1 MSYTVEKLDDFGRGI
16 INVDNK
22 ICFVKNALPTEEI
35 NINITKEKKKYLEAN
50 VENYLKESHN
60 RIAAKCKYYGI
71 CGGCQL
77 EHMKLE
83 DENQYKKRK
92 VEDILEKFASQ
103 KIKIAKINSGRE
115 YNYRNKITLH
125 VQEGKLCLLKEDSN
139 DYVEIDKC
147 LLVDEKINV
156 VISKLMTLVTLEK
169 GIKTIM
175 IRIGNYT
182 DQIMI
187 DISGEVNNENV
198 FLPLADSVIINNK
211 NIKNNEITST
221 ILDYQYYVSNKSF
234 FQVNKEVV
242 EMLYSKIISVVKDKK
257 AKKVLDLYCGVG
269 TISLSISKYVNSV
282 IGVEVVEDAIK
293 NANKNKELNKIKNV
307 EFICG
312 KAEDIITRQKFDCD
326 TIIVDPPRK
335 GIDKRAIDVL
345 NNSSAKN
352 IIYVSCDPITLARDI
367 NRLNN
372 YEVMEVELFNMFPRT
387 YHVECVSVLHRKS
400 FEK

>member
-77 EHMKLE
+77 EHMKIE

-103 KIKIAKINSGRE
+103 KIKIAKISYGRE

-147 LLVDEKINV
+147 LLADEKINV
-156 VISKLMTLVTLEK
+156 VISKLKMLVVSEK
-169 GIKTIM
+169 GIETIM

-182 DQIMI
+182 NQIMI
-187 DISGEVNNENV
+187 DISGQVNNENV
-198 FLPLADSVIINNK
+198 FLPLADSIIINNK
-211 NIKNNEITST
+211 SIKNNEITST
-221 ILDYQYYVSNKSF
+221 ILDYKYYVSNKSF

-269 TISLSISKYVNSV
+269 TISLSISKYVNNV
-282 IGVEVVEDAIK
+282 IGVELVEDAIK
-293 NANKNKELNKIKNV
+293 NANQNKELNKIKNV

-387 YHVECVSVLHRKS
+387 YHVECVVVLKL
-400 FEK
+400 K

>member
-77 EHMKLE
+77 EHMKIE

-103 KIKIAKINSGRE
+103 KIKIAKINYGRE

-147 LLVDEKINV
+147 LLADEKINV
-156 VISKLMTLVTLEK
+156 VISKLKMLV
-169 GIKTIM
+169 
-175 IRIGNYT
+175 
-182 DQIMI
+182 
-187 DISGEVNNENV
+187 
-198 FLPLADSVIINNK
+198 
-211 NIKNNEITST
+211 
-221 ILDYQYYVSNKSF
+221 VSNKSF

-269 TISLSISKYVNSV
+269 TISLSISKYVNNV
-282 IGVEVVEDAIK
+282 IGVELVEDAIK
-293 NANKNKELNKIKNV
+293 NANQNKELNKIKNV

>member
-77 EHMKLE
+77 EHMKIE

-92 VEDILEKFASQ
+92 VEDILEKFAFQ
-103 KIKIAKINSGRE
+103 KIKIAKINYGRE

-156 VISKLMTLVTLEK
+156 VISKLKALVTLEK

-182 DQIMI
+182 NQIMI
-187 DISGEVNNENV
+187 DISGQVNNENV
-198 FLPLADSVIINNK
+198 FLPLADSIIINNK
-211 NIKNNEITST
+211 SIKNNEITST
-221 ILDYQYYVSNKSF
+221 ILDYKYYVSNKSF

-269 TISLSISKYVNSV
+269 TISLSISKYVNNV
-282 IGVEVVEDAIK
+282 IGVELVEDAIK
-293 NANKNKELNKIKNV
+293 NANQNKELNKIKNV

-400 FEK
+400 LEK

>member
-77 EHMKLE
+77 EHMKIE

-103 KIKIAKINSGRE
+103 KIKIAKINYVRE

-147 LLVDEKINV
+147 LLADEKINV
-156 VISKLMTLVTLEK
+156 VISKLKALVTLEK

-187 DISGEVNNENV
+187 DISGQVNNENV

-211 NIKNNEITST
+211 SIKNNEITST
-221 ILDYQYYVSNKSF
+221 ILDYKYYVSNKSF

-269 TISLSISKYVNSV
+269 TISLSISKYVNNV
-282 IGVEVVEDAIK
+282 IGVELVEDAIK
-293 NANKNKELNKIKNV
+293 NANQNKELNKIKNV

-387 YHVECVSVLHRKS
+387 YHVECVVVLKL
-400 FEK
+400 K

>member
-77 EHMKLE
+77 EHMKIE

-92 VEDILEKFASQ
+92 VEDILEKFASK
-103 KIKIAKINSGRE
+103 KIKIAKINYVRE

-147 LLVDEKINV
+147 LLADEKINV
-156 VISKLMTLVTLEK
+156 VISKLKMLVVSEK
-169 GIKTIM
+169 GIETIM

-182 DQIMI
+182 NQIMI
-187 DISGEVNNENV
+187 DISGQVNNENV

-211 NIKNNEITST
+211 SIKNNEITST
-221 ILDYQYYVSNKSF
+221 ILDYKYYVSNKSF

-293 NANKNKELNKIKNV
+293 NANQNKELNKIKNV

-387 YHVECVSVLHRKS
+387 YHVECVVVLKL
-400 FEK
+400 K

>member
-77 EHMKLE
+77 EHMKIE

-103 KIKIAKINSGRE
+103 KIKIAKINYDRE

-147 LLVDEKINV
+147 LLADEKINV
-156 VISKLMTLVTLEK
+156 VISKLKALVTLEK

-187 DISGEVNNENV
+187 DISGQVNNENV

-211 NIKNNEITST
+211 SIKNNEITST
-221 ILDYQYYVSNKSF
+221 ILDYKYYVSNKSF

-307 EFICG
+307 DFICG

-387 YHVECVSVLHRKS
+387 YHVECVVVLKL
-400 FEK
+400 K

>member
-77 EHMKLE
+77 EHMKIE

-92 VEDILEKFASQ
+92 VEDILEKFASK
-103 KIKIAKINSGRE
+103 KIKIAKINYVRE

-147 LLVDEKINV
+147 LLADEKINV
-156 VISKLMTLVTLEK
+156 VISKLKMLVVSEK
-169 GIKTIM
+169 GIETIM

-182 DQIMI
+182 NQIMI
-187 DISGEVNNENV
+187 DISGQVNNENV

-211 NIKNNEITST
+211 SIKNNEITST
-221 ILDYQYYVSNKSF
+221 ILDYKYYVSNKSF

-293 NANKNKELNKIKNV
+293 NANQNKELNKIKNV

-387 YHVECVSVLHRKS
+387 YHVECVCVLNLK
-400 FEK
+400 

>member
-77 EHMKLE
+77 EHMKIE

-103 KIKIAKINSGRE
+103 KIIIAKINYGRE

-147 LLVDEKINV
+147 LLADEKINV
-156 VISKLMTLVTLEK
+156 VISKLKALVTLEK

-187 DISGEVNNENV
+187 DISGQVNNENV

-211 NIKNNEITST
+211 SIKNNEITST
-221 ILDYQYYVSNKSF
+221 ILDYKYYVSNKSF

-293 NANKNKELNKIKNV
+293 NANQNKELNKIKNV

-387 YHVECVSVLHRKS
+387 YHVECVVVLKL
-400 FEK
+400 K

>member
-1 MSYTVEKLDDFGRGI
+1 MDRR
-16 INVDNK
+16 
-22 ICFVKNALPTEEI
+22 EE
-35 NINITKEKKKYLEAN
+35 L
-50 VENYLKESHN
+50 ENYLKESHN

-77 EHMKLE
+77 EHMKIE

-103 KIKIAKINSGRE
+103 KIKIAKINYGRE

-156 VISKLMTLVTLEK
+156 VISKLKALVTLEK

-187 DISGEVNNENV
+187 DISGQVNNENV

-211 NIKNNEITST
+211 SIKNNEITST
-221 ILDYQYYVSNKSF
+221 ILDYKYYVSNKSF

-269 TISLSISKYVNSV
+269 TISLSISKYVNNV
-282 IGVEVVEDAIK
+282 IGVELVEDAIK

-387 YHVECVSVLHRKS
+387 YHVECVVVLKL
-400 FEK
+400 K

>member
-50 VENYLKESHN
+50 VANYLKESHN

-103 KIKIAKINSGRE
+103 KIKIAKINSDRE

-156 VISKLMTLVTLEK
+156 VISKLKTLVASEK

-211 NIKNNEITST
+211 SIKNNEITST
-221 ILDYQYYVSNKSF
+221 ILDYKYYVSNKSF

-372 YEVMEVELFNMFPRT
+372 YKVMEVELFNMFPRT
-387 YHVECVSVLHRKS
+387 YHVECVTVLCRKN
-400 FEK
+400 FIK